1 MDWTRRAT
9 INEQTDE
16 TTADNRVL
24 INFLPP
30 DVCWGLG
37 CGINIKYTR
46 EFVFPY
52 GSFLIRELRLLVYM
66 RDI

>member
-30 DVCWGLG
+30 LASPPPSFPDMPAVELISNTQGSSFSS
-37 CGINIKYTR
+37 TR
-46 EFVFPY
+46 R
-52 GSFLIRELRLLVYM
+52 S
-66 RDI
+66 